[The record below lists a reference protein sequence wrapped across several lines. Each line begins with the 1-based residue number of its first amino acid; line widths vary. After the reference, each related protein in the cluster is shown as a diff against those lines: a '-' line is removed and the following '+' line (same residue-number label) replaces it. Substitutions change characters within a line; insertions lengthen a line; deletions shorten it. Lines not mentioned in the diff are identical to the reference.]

1 LALSCNLS
9 LPREEPSLNV
19 ADRGT
24 FLDHFS
30 PDFILMAQGI
40 HMYAARV
47 QWGLVMCFLSY
58 FGTFAVEFRHYRYEI
73 VCSEYQENFL
83 RLAAS
88 QGFDQKMA
96 QALGKI
102 LRECYTNPLMYL
114 GPPKNLKD
122 DFLPFSQPLT
132 VSKESWK
139 SKRIHS
145 LEKRFCNRCCKRGH
159 TEANCSSEIMCRN
172 CWQEGHAT
180 TQCTNPKAE
189 KPNNMIVE
197 GDQKK
202 GKSSSA
208 GKRKNL
214 NKSKK

>member
-1 LALSCNLS
+1 MEGKDKKD
-9 LPREEPSLNV
+9 PRV
-19 ADRGT
+19 M
-24 FLDHFS
+24 LD
-30 PDFILMAQGI
+30 PDK
-40 HMYAARV
+40 
-47 QWGLVMCFLSY
+47 
-58 FGTFAVEFRHYRYEI
+58 
-73 VCSEYQENFL
+73 YQENFL

-145 LEKRFCNRCCKRGH
+145 LEKRLCNRCCKRGH

-197 GDQKK
+197 GDLKK